1 MFAETSLTYAERF
14 HNSGVNVLES
24 TNPATGKVVARLTQ
38 SSLIDLEN
46 AITRA
51 NKAFPHWSSNWNARK
66 SALSLCSKEILK
78 QDTALAELI
87 VLEQGKP
94 LSQALN
100 EVRYAANQ
108 FQQYAETDLLDR
120 EIGESQKN
128 RVWLNQK
135 PIGVAGLITPWN
147 FPVGTPSV
155 KLAPALTMGNTVVLK
170 PSPIASLAPIRLAKI
185 LNGILPD
192 GVLNIVV
199 GGDDLGEAMARHP
212 GIQKLS
218 LTGSTKTGCKAMSAA
233 GSSLKRLTL
242 ELGGNDPAIILP
254 DANPAQV
261 ARPIIQAA
269 FRNSG
274 QVCSAI
280 KRLYIPSEL
289 KDAVFDALLDS
300 ISQYK
305 MGEGLDP
312 EVNFGPLTHPD
323 ALSRIERLVKDA
335 LAKGGKVL
343 CGGKRS
349 PRPGYFYPPTLVSNV
364 DNGIAL
370 VDEEQFGPVLPLIV
384 YRNIE
389 EAIEKAND
397 SPFGLSASVWTSNSE
412 EGLKVANRLEAGR
425 VGVNGH
431 KRPDISAPFGGFK
444 RSGIGRELGEWGLSA
459 MGEMQVI
466 SLFKQGPDSEA
477 NS

>member
-1 MFAETSLTYAERF
+1 MPLVETPPTYPERF
-14 HNSGVNVLES
+14 STSSVNVLES
-24 TNPATGKVVARLTQ
+24 INPATGKVAARLPQ

-51 NKAFPHWSSNWNARK
+51 NEALPHWSSDWNARK
-66 SALSLCSKEILK
+66 RALSQCSNEILN
-78 QDTALAELI
+78 QDAAIAELI

-94 LSQALN
+94 LSQALS
-100 EVRYAANQ
+100 EVRYAAAQ
-108 FQQYAETDLLDR
+108 FKQYAEVDLLDR
-120 EIGESQKN
+120 EIGESKKN
-128 RVWLNQK
+128 KVWLRQK

-170 PSPIASLAPIRLAKI
+170 PSPIASLAPIRLAEI
-185 LNGILPD
+185 LNDVLPD

-199 GGDDLGEAMARHP
+199 GGDELGEAMARHP
-212 GIQKLS
+212 CIHKLS

-254 DANPAQV
+254 DADPEEV

-280 KRLYIPSEL
+280 KRLYLPTEL
-289 KDAVFDALLDS
+289 RDAVFETLIDS

-305 MGEGLDP
+305 MGNGLDP
-312 EVNFGPLTHPD
+312 EVNFGPLSHIG
-323 ALSRIERLVKDA
+323 ALSRVERLVKDA
-335 LAKGGKVL
+335 ISKGGKIL
-343 CGGKRS
+343 CGGLKSQRS
-349 PRPGYFYPPTLVSNV
+349 GYFYPPTLVSDV

-370 VDEEQFGPVLPLIV
+370 VDEEQFGPVLPLIT
-384 YRNIE
+384 YNDIE

-397 SPFGLSASVWTSNSE
+397 SPFGLSASVWTSNSDK
-412 EGLKVANRLEAGR
+412 GLAVANQLVAGR

-431 KRPDISAPFGGFK
+431 KRPDILAPFGGFK
-444 RSGIGRELGEWGLSA
+444 KSGIGRELGEWGLSA
-459 MGEMQVI
+459 MSEMQVI
-466 SLFKQGPDSEA
+466 SVFKQGSILE
-477 NS
+477 

>member
-1 MFAETSLTYAERF
+1 MLAETSITYAERF
-14 HNSGVNVLES
+14 HHSSVNVVES
-24 TNPATGKVVARLTQ
+24 INPATGKVAARLPQ

-51 NKAFPHWSSNWNARK
+51 KSAFPHWSFDWQAR
-66 SALSLCSKEILK
+66 STLLSLCSKEILN
-78 QDTALAELI
+78 QDTALAKLI

-94 LSQALN
+94 LSQALD

-108 FQQYAETDLLDR
+108 FQQYADTGPLNK
-120 EIGESQKN
+120 EIGESDKN
-128 RVWLNQK
+128 RVWLRQK

-170 PSPIASLAPIRLAKI
+170 PSPVASLAPIKLVEI
-185 LNGILPD
+185 LNGILPA

-199 GGDDLGEAMARHP
+199 GGNELGEAMARHP
-212 GIQKLS
+212 EIQKLS

-261 ARPIIQAA
+261 AGPILQAA

-289 KDAVFDALLDS
+289 KDAVFDALLYS

-305 MGEGLDP
+305 MGDGLDP
-312 EVNFGPLTHPD
+312 EANFGPLTHLD
-323 ALSRIERLVKDA
+323 ALTRIERLVEDA
-335 LAKGGKVL
+335 STNGGKIL

-349 PRPGYFYPPTLVSNV
+349 PRSGYYYPPTLVSNV
-364 DNGIAL
+364 DNGVAL
-370 VDEEQFGPVLPLIV
+370 VDEEQFGPALPLITYSNV
-384 YRNIE
+384 E
-389 EAIEKAND
+389 EAIQKAND

-412 EGLKVANRLEAGR
+412 YGLKVANRLEAGR

-431 KRPDISAPFGGFK
+431 TRPDISAPFGGFK

-466 SLFKQGPDSEA
+466 SLFKQGPYLR
-477 NS
+477 